1 MSGYQPDILAKD
13 LTVIFCGLNPGMT
26 AETSGHSF
34 STPSNRFWTVLHLA
48 GFTDVRLEPKWE
60 RRLLDYR
67 CGITVVVRRATR
79 RASEI
84 PLQELREARPEFEN
98 RMRRFAPR
106 SLAFLGKR
114 AYAAMMDVKDVH
126 WGRQPEVFASI
137 ATWILP
143 NPSGLNRSFTLG
155 ALVRAYSELRTDLES

>member
-1 MSGYQPDILAKD
+1 VSGYQPDILAKD

-26 AETSGHSF
+26 AERSGHSF

-48 GFTDVRLEPKWE
+48 GFTDMRLEPKGE

-84 PLQELREARPEFEN
+84 PLQELREARPEFED

-106 SLAFLGKR
+106 SLAFLGN
-114 AYAAMMDVKDVH
+114 VH
-126 WGRQPEVFASI
+126 MRP
-137 ATWILP
+137 
-143 NPSGLNRSFTLG
+143 
-155 ALVRAYSELRTDLES
+155 

>member
-48 GFTDVRLEPKWE
+48 GFTDVRLEPKCE
-60 RRLLDYR
+60 HRLLDYR

-84 PLQELREARPEFEN
+84 PLQELRLDMPD
-98 RMRRFAPR
+98 
-106 SLAFLGKR
+106 LDR
-114 AYAAMMDVKDVH
+114 AIQGV
-126 WGRQPEVFASI
+126 S
-137 ATWILP
+137 
-143 NPSGLNRSFTLG
+143 
-155 ALVRAYSELRTDLES
+155 